1 MQTRSSFLR
10 LAAFV
15 ASALMVAGCS
25 RDAVSPTG
33 PARTIP
39 RLSAATLAPVAPGTG
54 ITLDAQ
60 VGTLNEHDTT
70 VLAKGFNGAPP
81 HLGDA
86 MVATIF
92 WSGTNTLTSVSDF
105 MTDVPRTPVGNTFRL
120 VEFVSSGGI
129 SMATYVATNIQGFP
143 DPNPDPAVVY
153 AVQARFTQPVVD
165 GGMLLTAYKGVDAV
179 STQPVEASR
188 SGFGTAAT
196 NVFVGPGA
204 VAVGTGAL
212 AYGVTMS
219 NGLVGRDP
227 PAGYIRTP
235 DGVMGD
241 NVMIAEGDY
250 MVSGA
255 LGTTNP
261 QWMWAFSAPS
271 TWLASV
277 VSLNP
282 APHLVFT
289 AQPKTT
295 LPLTTMPA
303 VQVTVTDALG
313 NAVPSFTGT
322 VTIAIGHNGGTVAPG
337 TLSGT
342 KTVTVVNGVA
352 TFADL
357 SIDQLGNGYTLTVT
371 AGGVVGAESAAF
383 NIGVM

>member
-1 MQTRSSFLR
+1 MQTRSSFVRVL
-10 LAAFV
+10 AFV
-15 ASALMVAGCS
+15 AAALMVAGCS

-33 PARTIP
+33 PARTLP
-39 RLSAATLAPVAPGTG
+39 RISAATLAPVAPGTA

-60 VGTLNEHDTT
+60 VGTLNERDTN

-92 WSGTNTLTSVSDF
+92 WSGTNTITSVSDF
-105 MTDVPRTPVGNTFRL
+105 MTNVARTPVGNTFRL

-153 AVQARFTQPVVD
+153 AVQATFTQPVTD
-165 GGMLLTAYKGVDAV
+165 GGMLLSAYKGVDAV

-188 SGFGTAAT
+188 SGSGTAST

-204 VAVGTGAL
+204 IAIGTGAL

-219 NGLVGRDP
+219 NPPTGRDP
-227 PAGYIRTP
+227 PTGYTRTL

-241 NVMIAEGDY
+241 TVMTAEGDY
-250 MVSGA
+250 MVSSA

-261 QWMWAFSAPS
+261 QWMWAFNAPS

-295 LPLTTMPA
+295 LPVTTMPA

-313 NAVPSFTGT
+313 NAVPSYTGT
-322 VTIAIGHNGGTVAPG
+322 VTIAIGHNGGTLLPG

-357 SIDQLGNGYTLTVT
+357 SIDQIGNGYTLTVT

>member
-1 MQTRSSFLR
+1 MHTRNLFTR

-15 ASALMVAGCS
+15 GAAVLVAGCS
-25 RDAVSPTG
+25 RDASAPTG
-33 PARTIP
+33 PARSVP
-39 RLSAATLAPVAPGTG
+39 HLSAATLAPVAPGTG
-54 ITLDAQ
+54 ITFDRQ

-70 VLAKGFNGAPP
+70 VLAKGFNGGDPQ
-81 HLGDA
+81 LGDA
-86 MVATIF
+86 VVATIF
-92 WSGTNTLTSVSDF
+92 WSGTNTLLSVSDF
-105 MTDVPRTPVGNTFRL
+105 KTDVPRTPVGNTFRL

-129 SMATYVATNIQGFP
+129 SMATYVATNIQGFI
-143 DPNPDPAVVY
+143 PNQDPAVVY
-153 AVQARFTQPVVD
+153 AVQATFTQPVAD
-165 GGMLLTAYKGVDAV
+165 GGLLLTAYKGVDAV

-188 SGFGTAAT
+188 SGSGTGST
-196 NVFVGPGA
+196 DMFVGPGA
-204 VAVGTGAL
+204 VAIGTGAL

-227 PAGYIRTP
+227 PAGYTRTA
-235 DGVMGD
+235 DGVMAD
-241 NVMIAEGDY
+241 AVVVAEGDY
-250 MVSGA
+250 MVSSSTGS
-255 LGTTNP
+255 TNP
-261 QWMWAFSAPS
+261 QWMWAFGAPS
-271 TWLASV
+271 TWLASAV
-277 VSLNP
+277 TLNP

-313 NAVPSFTGT
+313 NAVPSYNGT
-322 VTIAIGHNGGTVAPG
+322 VTIAIGHNGGLLAPG

-357 SIDQLGNGYTLTVT
+357 SIDQVGNGYTLTVT

-383 NIGVM
+383 NVSVM

>member
-1 MQTRSSFLR
+1 MHTRNLFTR

-15 ASALMVAGCS
+15 GAAVLVAGCS
-25 RDAVSPTG
+25 RDASGPTG
-33 PARTIP
+33 PARSVP
-39 RLSAATLAPVAPGTG
+39 HLSAATIGPVAPGTA

-60 VGTLNEHDTT
+60 VGTLNERDTT
-70 VLAKGFNGAPP
+70 VLAKGFNALPP

-92 WSGTNTLTSVSDF
+92 WSGTNTLPSVSDF
-105 MTDVPRTPVGNTFRL
+105 MTNVARTPVGNTFRL

-153 AVQARFTQPVVD
+153 AVQATFTQPVSD
-165 GGMLLTAYKGVDAV
+165 GGLLLSAYKGVDAV
-179 STQPVEASR
+179 SSQPVEASR
-188 SGFGTAAT
+188 SAFGTAAT

-204 VAVGTGAL
+204 IAVGTGAL

-219 NGLVGRDP
+219 NGLAGRDP
-227 PAGYIRTP
+227 PTGYIRTN
-235 DGVMGD
+235 DGVMSD
-241 NVMIAEGDY
+241 NVLVAEGDY
-250 MVSGA
+250 MVSSA
-255 LGTTNP
+255 VGTTNP
-261 QWMWAFSAPS
+261 QWMWAFNAPS

-282 APHLVFT
+282 APHLVFS

-295 LPLTTMPA
+295 LPLVTMPA
-303 VQVTVTDALG
+303 VQVTVTDGLG
-313 NAVPSFTGT
+313 NTVTSFTGT
-322 VTIAIGHNGGTVAPG
+322 VTIAIGRNGGTLAPG

-357 SIDQLGNGYTLTVT
+357 TIDQLGNGYTLTVT

-383 NIGVM
+383 NIGLM

>member
-1 MQTRSSFLR
+1 MHTRSLFTR

-15 ASALMVAGCS
+15 GAAVLIAGCS
-25 RDAVSPTG
+25 RDAAAPTG
-33 PARTIP
+33 PARSVP
-39 RLSAATLAPVAPGTG
+39 HLSAATLAPVAPGTA

-60 VGTLNEHDTT
+60 VGTLNERDTS
-70 VLAKGFNGAPP
+70 VLAKGFNGLPP

-105 MTDVPRTPVGNTFRL
+105 MTNVARTPVGNTFRL

-143 DPNPDPAVVY
+143 DPNPDPGVVY
-153 AVQARFTQPVVD
+153 AVQATFTQPVAD
-165 GGMLLTAYKGVDAV
+165 GGMLLSAYKGVDAV
-179 STQPVEASR
+179 STRPVEASL
-188 SGFGTAAT
+188 SGSGTAAT

-204 VAVGTGAL
+204 IAIAAGAV

-219 NGLVGRDP
+219 NGLAGRDP
-227 PAGYIRTP
+227 PAGYTRTP

-250 MVSGA
+250 LVSSA
-255 LGTTNP
+255 SGTTNP
-261 QWMWAFSAPS
+261 QWMWAFNAPS

-289 AQPKTT
+289 TQPKTT
-295 LPLTTMPA
+295 LPLTTMAP

-313 NAVPSFTGT
+313 NAVPSYTGT
-322 VTIAIGHNGGTVAPG
+322 VTIAIGHNGGTLVPG
-337 TLSGT
+337 ALSGT

>member
-1 MQTRSSFLR
+1 MQTRSSLIR

-39 RLSAATLAPVAPGTG
+39 RLSAATVAPVAPGTA

-60 VGTLNEHDTT
+60 VGTLNEHDTI
-70 VLAKGFNGAPP
+70 LAKGFNGAPP

-86 MVATIF
+86 IVATIF
-92 WSGTNTLTSVSDF
+92 WSGTNTITSVSDF
-105 MTDVPRTPVGNTFRL
+105 MTNVARTPVGNTFRL

-129 SMATYVATNIQGFP
+129 SMATYVATNVQGFP
-143 DPNPDPAVVY
+143 DPNPDPTVVY
-153 AVQARFTQPVVD
+153 AVQAKFAQTVTD
-165 GGMLLTAYKGVDAV
+165 GGLLLTAYKGVDAV
-179 STQPVEASR
+179 SSQPVEASR
-188 SGFGTAAT
+188 SGSGTAAT

-204 VAVGTGAL
+204 VAIGTGAL

-219 NGLVGRDP
+219 NPAANRDQP
-227 PAGYIRTP
+227 TGYARTT
-235 DGVMGD
+235 DGVMVD
-241 NVMIAEGDY
+241 AVMAAEGNY
-250 MVSGA
+250 MVSSTSGS
-255 LGTTNP
+255 TNP

-271 TWLASV
+271 TWLASAV
-277 VSLNP
+277 TLNP

-313 NAVPSFTGT
+313 NSVSSFTGT
-322 VTIAIGHNGGTVAPG
+322 VTIAIGHNGGVIAPG

-383 NIGVM
+383 NIGAF

>member
-1 MQTRSSFLR
+1 MQTRSSFIR

-15 ASALMVAGCS
+15 AAALLVAGCS
-25 RDAVSPTG
+25 RDAVTPTG

-60 VGTLNEHDTT
+60 VGTLNEHDTI
-70 VLAKGFNGAPP
+70 LAKGFNGLPP

-86 MVATIF
+86 IVATIF
-92 WSGTNTLTSVSDF
+92 WSGTNTITSVSDF
-105 MTDVPRTPVGNTFRL
+105 MTNSLRTPVGNTFRL

-129 SMATYVATNIQGFP
+129 SMATYVATNVQGFP
-143 DPNPDPAVVY
+143 DPNPDPTVVY
-153 AVQARFTQPVVD
+153 AVQAKFAQTVTD
-165 GGMLLTAYKGVDAV
+165 GGLLLTAYKGVDGV

-204 VAVGTGAL
+204 IAVGAGAV

-227 PAGYIRTP
+227 PAGYTRTP

-241 NVMIAEGDY
+241 AVMIAEGDY
-250 MVSGA
+250 MVSAA

>member
-1 MQTRSSFLR
+1 MQTRNSFIR

-15 ASALMVAGCS
+15 TAALVVAGCS

-33 PARTIP
+33 PARTGP
-39 RLSAATLAPVAPGTG
+39 RLSAAALGPVAPGTG

-92 WSGTNTLTSVSDF
+92 WSGTNTLVSVSDF
-105 MTDVPRTPVGNTFRL
+105 MTNVARTPVGNTFRL

-129 SMATYVATNIQGFP
+129 SMATYVATNVQGFP

-153 AVQARFTQPVVD
+153 AVQATFAQPVTD
-165 GGMLLTAYKGVDAV
+165 GGLLLTAYKGVDAV
-179 STQPVEASR
+179 SSQPVEASR
-188 SGFGTAAT
+188 SGSGTGST
-196 NVFVGPGA
+196 NMFVGPGA
-204 VAVGTGAL
+204 VAIGTGAL

-227 PAGYIRTP
+227 PAGYTRTP
-235 DGVMGD
+235 DGVMAD
-241 NVMIAEGDY
+241 AVMVAEADY
-250 MVSGA
+250 MVSS
-255 LGTTNP
+255 TTGSTDP
-261 QWMWAFSAPS
+261 QWMWAFGAPS
-271 TWLASV
+271 TWLTSAV
-277 VSLNP
+277 TLNP

-295 LPLTTMPA
+295 LPLTAMPA

-313 NAVPSFTGT
+313 NAVSSYTGT
-322 VTIAIGHNGGTVAPG
+322 VTIAIGHNGGVVAPG

-371 AGGVVGAESAAF
+371 AGGVVGVESAAF
-383 NIGVM
+383 NIGAF

>member
-1 MQTRSSFLR
+1 MQTRSSFIR

-15 ASALMVAGCS
+15 AAALVVAGCS

-33 PARTIP
+33 PASTIP
-39 RLSAATLAPVAPGTG
+39 RLSAAAVGPVAPGTA

-86 MVATIF
+86 IVATIF

-105 MTDVPRTPVGNTFRL
+105 MTNVARTPVGNTFRL

-129 SMATYVATNIQGFP
+129 SMATYVATNVQGFP
-143 DPNPDPAVVY
+143 DPNPDPTVVY
-153 AVQARFTQPVVD
+153 AVQATFTQPVTD
-165 GGMLLTAYKGVDAV
+165 GGLLLSAYKGVDAV

-188 SGFGTAAT
+188 SGSGVAST

-204 VAVGTGAL
+204 VAIGSGAL

-227 PAGYIRTP
+227 PTGYTRTS

-241 NVMIAEGDY
+241 AVMVAEGDY
-250 MVSGA
+250 MVSSA

-271 TWLASV
+271 TWLASAV
-277 VSLNP
+277 TLNP

-295 LPLTTMPA
+295 LPLTTMAP

-313 NAVPSFTGT
+313 NAVPSYTGT
-322 VTIAIGHNGGTVAPG
+322 VTIAIGHNGGTLAPG

-352 TFADL
+352 TFSDL

-383 NIGVM
+383 NIGAF

>member
-1 MQTRSSFLR
+1 MQTRSSFIR

-15 ASALMVAGCS
+15 TAALVIAGCS
-25 RDAVSPTG
+25 RDATSPTG
-33 PARTIP
+33 PARTMP
-39 RLSAATLAPVAPGTG
+39 HLSAAALAPVAPGTG
-54 ITLDAQ
+54 IVLDAQ

-92 WSGTNTLTSVSDF
+92 WSGTNTLLSVSDF

-153 AVQARFTQPVVD
+153 AVQAKFSQPVTD
-165 GGMLLTAYKGVDAV
+165 GGLLLTAYKGVDAV
-179 STQPVEASR
+179 SSQPVEASL
-188 SGFGTAAT
+188 SGSGTGAT
-196 NVFVGPGA
+196 NMFVGPGSI
-204 VAVGTGAL
+204 AVGAGAL

-219 NGLVGRDP
+219 NDVVGRDP
-227 PAGYIRTP
+227 PTGYTRNL
-235 DGVMGD
+235 DGVMSD
-241 NVMIAEGDY
+241 AVMAAEGDY
-250 MVSGA
+250 MVSSA
-255 LGTTNP
+255 IGTTNP
-261 QWMWAFSAPS
+261 QWMWAFNAPS

-295 LPLTTMPA
+295 LPLTTIPP

-313 NAVPSFTGT
+313 NTVTSFTGT
-322 VTIAIGHNGGTVAPG
+322 VTIAIGHNGGLIAPG

-352 TFADL
+352 TFSDL
-357 SIDQLGNGYTLTVT
+357 SIDQPGNGYTLTVS
-371 AGGVVGAESAAF
+371 ANGVVVAESAPF
-383 NIGVM
+383 NIGAF